1 MQALHIFRAQY
12 FQLSD
17 PAQMRWPEAQLLKR
31 SEAQAWLFEEM
42 FDRDSIQYPPPE
54 RYQVR
59 VLKQLVSVIENA
71 IDDPEEDVRIIS
83 SPLFSHQFLLWLFFL
98 LGCASRSEM
107 HWDTTMPLFFLL
119 LQGKRSFDRNSTMI
133 CSHPRNTGANVR
145 IWVDVR
151 AAWSEPLLCLVH
163 LRAFLTSRCAAR
175 SVDTCSF
182 RSGIVFSERTNS
194 WVLPAM

>member
-1 MQALHIFRAQY
+1 MKASPNEMQALHIFRAQY

-83 SPLFSHQFLLWLFFL
+83 SPLFSHQFLLWLFFCWAAHREARCT
-98 LGCASRSEM
+98 GTQQC
-107 HWDTTMPLFFLL
+107 PF
-119 LQGKRSFDRNSTMI
+119 SFYYCKAKGHST
-133 CSHPRNTGANVR
+133 
-145 IWVDVR
+145 
-151 AAWSEPLLCLVH
+151 
-163 LRAFLTSRCAAR
+163 
-175 SVDTCSF
+175 
-182 RSGIVFSERTNS
+182 GIV
-194 WVLPAM
+194 L